1 MHNKNILIVE
11 KHIKMLLDETS
22 VFSVQGFFF
31 VFYDRVEKVP
41 SCNSSIKSRLGK
53 PRYILTKIDL
63 QILP

>member
-1 MHNKNILIVE
+1 MHNKNIFIVE
-11 KHIKMLLDETS
+11 KHIKMLLEETS
-22 VFSVQGFFF
+22 VVSVQVFF